1 MNAVGQD
8 INFWDLVAQTTKVD
22 FENLNARQT
31 FSITGIDSYSWYFND
46 PMLFNQY
53 TSVEDAF
60 RAVEEAFNDD
70 PTNQYFER
78 AKSLIKTISV
88 DGRFDYDK
96 LMDRLQERGP
106 SVDVVESVL
115 FSLKKNLK
123 EIINLGGNFKK
134 QRLIVT
140 SDERGIFDFSLASQG
155 LYRPIEFFSDAYTK
169 SGQDNEFA
177 HTREPFGVIPPD
189 RVRKEKNGQKTFYF
203 VAKNGK
209 EYTCERRQ
217 KGTTIVF

>member
-96 LMDRLQERGP
+96 LWTA
-106 SVDVVESVL
+106 
-115 FSLKKNLK
+115 
-123 EIINLGGNFKK
+123 FKK
-134 QRLIVT
+134 GAPRSMWLK
-140 SDERGIFDFSLASQG
+140 RFYLAS
-155 LYRPIEFFSDAYTK
+155 
-169 SGQDNEFA
+169 
-177 HTREPFGVIPPD
+177 
-189 RVRKEKNGQKTFYF
+189 RKT
-203 VAKNGK
+203 
-209 EYTCERRQ
+209 
-217 KGTTIVF
+217 